1 MRKHLLAYHRQILT
15 NWRASPFSLKDEVV
29 VCADMA
35 GEIIQVGDLVT
46 GWKVG
51 DRVSS
56 NFSPDYLYGIPAPEH
71 AYNIDGALFDGVLTQ
86 YRAFSSHV
94 CQFPLLA

>member
-1 MRKHLLAYHRQILT
+1 M
-15 NWRASPFSLKDEVV
+15 VV
-29 VCADMA
+29 LADMA
-35 GEIIQVGDLVT
+35 GEIVQVGDLVT

-56 NFSPDYLYGIPAPEH
+56 GFAPDHLYGVPLPGSTLGSG
-71 AYNIDGALFDGVLTQ
+71 GAHVDGVLTQ

-94 CQFPLLA
+94 GHIFSR